1 MLKKLKKDKKMDMKD
16 DFFKLENQEWTKVEF
31 KDIKNNDIIVKKSCE
46 STYFIVLQESTFDE
60 ELNDFV
66 IFVDPIE
73 KVDAEFD
80 WGL

>member
-1 MLKKLKKDKKMDMKD
+1 MDMKD
-16 DFFKLENQEWTKVEF
+16 DFYKLENQEWVKVEF
-31 KDIKNNDIIVKKSCE
+31 KDIKNNDIIVKKSCK

-60 ELNDFV
+60 ELHDFV